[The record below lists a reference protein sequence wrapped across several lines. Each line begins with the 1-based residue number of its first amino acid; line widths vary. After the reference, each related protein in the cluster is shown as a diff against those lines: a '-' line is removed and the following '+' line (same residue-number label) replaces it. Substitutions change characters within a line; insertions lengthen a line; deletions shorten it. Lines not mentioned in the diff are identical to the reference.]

1 MHTQESTGID
11 HPFFPKD
18 YRYKRDH
25 QISGIGI
32 DDGNALMVKAGYSG
46 SGLNDVIWMG
56 EVVNSACHLANKAGR
71 GWRKNVLISEK
82 VYENISKDVQDY
94 FSKCQIDS
102 KTYYE
107 SDIVWSEYED
117 WIEQNY
123 N

>member
-1 MHTQESTGID
+1 ME
-11 HPFFPKD
+11 
-18 YRYKRDH
+18 
-25 QISGIGI
+25 
-32 DDGNALMVKAGYSG
+32 
-46 SGLNDVIWMG
+46 
-56 EVVNSACHLANKAGR
+56 
-71 GWRKNVLISEK
+71 KNVLISEK

-102 KTYYE
+102 KTYYK

>member
-1 MHTQESTGID
+1 MSMALSYM
-11 HPFFPKD
+11 PKFFTWGKNLTSAILGENKLSMIYD
-18 YRYKRDH
+18 F
-25 QISGIGI
+25 
-32 DDGNALMVKAGYSG
+32 DGA
-46 SGLNDVIWMG
+46 
-56 EVVNSACHLANKAGR
+56 
-71 GWRKNVLISEK
+71 K

>member
-1 MHTQESTGID
+1 MITEIDFKVTGEERKKLAYAIGEMLELPVKYTRTPRFD
-11 HPFFPKD
+11 WSAYP
-18 YRYKRDH
+18 
-25 QISGIGI
+25 QWSG
-32 DDGNALMVKAGYSG
+32 Y
-46 SGLNDVIWMG
+46 
-56 EVVNSACHLANKAGR
+56 HLANKAGR

-107 SDIVWSEYED
+107 SDILWIEYED
-117 WIEQNY
+117 WIEQNC

>member
-1 MHTQESTGID
+1 MEKKCSNI
-11 HPFFPKD
+11 
-18 YRYKRDH
+18 R
-25 QISGIGI
+25 
-32 DDGNALMVKAGYSG
+32 
-46 SGLNDVIWMG
+46 
-56 EVVNSACHLANKAGR
+56 
-71 GWRKNVLISEK
+71 K

>member
-1 MHTQESTGID
+1 
-11 HPFFPKD
+11 
-18 YRYKRDH
+18 
-25 QISGIGI
+25 
-32 DDGNALMVKAGYSG
+32 
-46 SGLNDVIWMG
+46 MG

-107 SDIVWSEYED
+107 SDIVWSEYEE

>member
-1 MHTQESTGID
+1 MREYGWEKLLTLL
-11 HPFFPKD
+11 
-18 YRYKRDH
+18 
-25 QISGIGI
+25 
-32 DDGNALMVKAGYSG
+32 A
-46 SGLNDVIWMG
+46 IWRIKQDEVG
-56 EVVNSACHLANKAGR
+56 E
-71 GWRKNVLISEK
+71 KNVLISEK